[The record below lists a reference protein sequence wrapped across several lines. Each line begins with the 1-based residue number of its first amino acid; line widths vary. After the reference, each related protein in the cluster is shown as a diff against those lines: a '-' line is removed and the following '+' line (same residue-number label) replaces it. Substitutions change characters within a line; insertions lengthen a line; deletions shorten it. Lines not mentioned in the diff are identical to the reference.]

1 VKGGEARK
9 GGDCCYIVHLYL
21 DREISY
27 RGPARSLEEIVFDL
41 FGKPVFT
48 SSFKRVHCSRNRA
61 GIPVYGL
68 TADVGYRETR
78 FKSDKGAAY
87 FRQSVNATRF
97 RISRGMGR
105 DG

>member
-1 VKGGEARK
+1 
-9 GGDCCYIVHLYL
+9 
-21 DREISY
+21 
-27 RGPARSLEEIVFDL
+27 VFDL

-48 SSFKRVHCSRNRA
+48 SSFKHVHCSRNRA

-87 FRQSVNATRF
+87 FRQSINATRF
-97 RISRGMGR
+97 QIFREMETPGRRSPSRSSSSSPNGIVSFL
-105 DG
+105 